1 MPDKAREGLPDVTRA
16 LAARAMSVRDRLLT
30 LAHRPSEQVNYN
42 TLLRRYLQ
50 ERLLWRVARSE
61 HRNDFVLKGGLRM
74 IGAGFTWARATKDI
88 DFLGHGDPGLM
99 RLEAVFRDICK
110 GNAMECQLEDGVRFD
125 PESIQVRPI
134 MEEAEYDGVRI
145 TLVAFLG
152 TVREPMHIDVGFG
165 DAMTP
170 GPTVI
175 RFPTLLDGMTAPEL
189 LAYNDETTVAE
200 KFETMVRRGLA
211 NSRMKDFYDLYRFA
225 RTVPFEGRSLS
236 QALQRTFERRGTFF
250 TAVPVVFTAGFAE
263 DNGKA
268 TQWRAFRRSLGQASA
283 EVPEQFGEAVS
294 IVHSLI
300 EPAHDACRDGS
311 PFTNHWNPSLGRW
324 QNTKG

>member
-1 MPDKAREGLPDVTRA
+1 
-16 LAARAMSVRDRLLT
+16 MSVRDRLLT

-50 ERLLWRVARSE
+50 EGLLWRVARSE

-74 IGAGFTWARATKDI
+74 IRAGFTWARATKDI

-99 RLEAVFRDICK
+99 RVEAVFRDICK
-110 GNAMECQLEDGVRFD
+110 GNTMECQLEDGVRFD

-134 MEEAEYDGVRI
+134 MEEAEYNGVRT
-145 TLVAFLG
+145 TLVSSLG
-152 TVREPMHIDVGFG
+152 TVREPMHVDVGFG

-170 GPTVI
+170 GPTVM
-175 RFPTLLDGMTAPEL
+175 RFPTLLDGMAAPEL

-200 KFETMVRRGLA
+200 KFETKVRRGLV

-225 RTVPFEGRSLS
+225 RTVPFDGDLLS
-236 QALQRTFERRGTFF
+236 RALQQTFERRGTFF
-250 TAVPVVFTAGFAE
+250 TAVPVVFTEGFAE

-268 TQWRAFRRSLGQASA
+268 TQWRAFRRTLGQASA
-283 EVPEQFGEAVS
+283 EAPEHIEEAVG
-294 IVHSLI
+294 VVRLLI
-300 EPAHDACRDGS
+300 KPVHDACRDGLL
-311 PFTNHWNPSLGRW
+311 FTHHWNPSAGRW
-324 QNTKG
+324 QTTEEH